1 MIYKFID
8 QVLKTKDLLDLFYKL
23 MDPVW
28 KDIEI
33 KPKTYIH
40 CYLDSVKKSLRTYY
54 NGIRGFDDHKD
65 LDYFEEKYT
74 KTWKYPTGTLHYFW
88 VGEENARTGDPED
101 YQNVYKFIP
110 TNSVEYNHIM
120 SQLMSQFSVRFWPD
134 AQSIDN
140 LMFTMMTPGTQL
152 TWHKDRN
159 IDLRFHQVIKNDAK
173 TPSMIFKKPGEDEVP
188 IPAKP
193 GDVYVADV
201 KIPHCVPFSKST
213 RLHLMGCIV
222 SKHFKDLDNKLNRH
236 GFLMD
241 KNTTWTD
248 WKKTI

>member
-28 KDIEI
+28 NDIEI

-54 NGIRGFDDHKD
+54 NGIRGFDDPKD

-110 TNSVEYNHIM
+110 KNFLCLFHSLT
-120 SQLMSQFSVRFWPD
+120 VR
-134 AQSIDN
+134 N
-140 LMFTMMTPGTQL
+140 
-152 TWHKDRN
+152 
-159 IDLRFHQVIKNDAK
+159 
-173 TPSMIFKKPGEDEVP
+173 PSMCFVSGKWSIYSSIVHRCIIQSYIDVRLP
-188 IPAKP
+188 IIHRCMIGQSYIEKRMDAISRLFH
-193 GDVYVADV
+193 VYYDDSGYSINLA
-201 KIPHCVPFSKST
+201 
-213 RLHLMGCIV
+213 
-222 SKHFKDLDNKLNRH
+222 
-236 GFLMD
+236 
-241 KNTTWTD
+241 
-248 WKKTI
+248 